1 MSRVV
6 TSAYL
11 EKWSST
17 MYVYAVID
25 SEYHAGYVALCD
37 SFEKACSMAR
47 NYVKVNYYEYDSI
60 EDCESV
66 WIQEIPLN
74 EWL

>member
-1 MSRVV
+1 
-6 TSAYL
+6 
-11 EKWSST
+11 

>member
-1 MSRVV
+1 
-6 TSAYL
+6 
-11 EKWSST
+11 

-37 SFEKACSMAR
+37 SFERACSMAR
-47 NYVKVNYYEYDSI
+47 KYVNVNYYEYDSI

>member
-11 EKWSST
+11 GEWSNT

-25 SEYHAGYVALCD
+25 SEYHAGYVAMCD

-47 NYVKVNYYEYDSI
+47 DYVNVNYDSDSI

-66 WIQEIPLN
+66 WIQEIPIN

>member
-1 MSRVV
+1 
-6 TSAYL
+6 
-11 EKWSST
+11 

-25 SEYHAGYVALCD
+25 SEYHAGYVAMCN
-37 SFEKACSMAR
+37 SFERACSMAR
-47 NYVKVNYYEYDSI
+47 EYVSVNYREYDSI

-66 WIQEIPLN
+66 WIQEIPIN